1 LVVIGVGVGPAKPA
15 LRPCVRRRETCRAG
29 DGAEVQNVGAFE
41 ELHWDRVCGSLAM
54 FDRMIFKG
62 HLSAL
67 YKQDGAR
74 CFLWSQGV
82 ALKHFTAYAKAT
94 TERIANNARRL
105 ATDAGR
111 PVISFDHVKTR
122 NRTQHK
128 DELAKSIAEADGIT
142 EGTICLISAVESC
155 WSFQVRKRH
164 SSGRLELFRRER
176 KCLHHYLYLID
187 PEFGFIHVRIQGWIP
202 YECQIYINGR
212 EWLARQLD
220 QRGIGYVRCD
230 NSLLAVD
237 DLEVAA
243 ELCERFAHKAWPR
256 VLNAFARRLNP
267 LLPALRAADY
277 GGYYWV
283 LDQAEIATDVM
294 FTTRPKLL
302 EVWPDLVRHAA
313 LNMSSEDV
321 LGFLGRKLHPS
332 LQAQVVTDTKRRPQ
346 GWRIRHRMA
355 GNWVKVYDKVSV
367 LRVET
372 TINNPREFRTARWVT
387 NDAGRRERRWC
398 PMRKGVSDLWRTF
411 QVGIAANHRYLDAL
425 AAAPLKGEGVAALDA
440 LCRPRTRR
448 GRRYARFSPL
458 NPADLALFRAALAGE
473 HALQGFRNTDITKRL
488 YRRPAADRDETRR
501 RCERTSRLIVKLRG
515 HGLVAKIPRA
525 RRYRV
530 TRYGQRVMTAALALH
545 DDNFADNY
553 NAAA

>member
-1 LVVIGVGVGPAKPA
+1 M
-15 LRPCVRRRETCRAG
+15 
-29 DGAEVQNVGAFE
+29 GAFE
-41 ELHWDRVCGSLAM
+41 DVHRDRITGSLAM

-62 HLSAL
+62 HLSRL

-82 ALKHFTAYAKAT
+82 ALKDFTAYAKAT
-94 TERIANNARRL
+94 TERIANNARKL
-105 ATDAGR
+105 VTDAGR

-128 DELAKSIAEADGIT
+128 DELAKSIAERDGIT
-142 EGTICLISAVESC
+142 EGIICLISAVETC
-155 WSFQVRKRH
+155 FSFQVRKRYE
-164 SSGRLELFRRER
+164 SGKLELFRRER

-187 PEFGFIHVRIQGWIP
+187 DEFGFMHVRIQGWIP
-202 YECQIYINGR
+202 YECQIYLNGR

-220 QRGIGYVRCD
+220 KAGIGYVRYD

-237 DLEVAA
+237 DLEAAA
-243 ELCERFAHKAWPR
+243 ELCDRFAHKAWPR
-256 VLNAFARRLNP
+256 VLNAFARLLNP
-267 LLPALRAADY
+267 ILPAIRAANY

-294 FTTRPKLL
+294 FQTRPQLL

-355 GNWVKVYDKVSV
+355 GNWVKVYDKASV

-372 TINNPREFRTARWVT
+372 TINNPREFRIQRWVT
-387 NDAGRRERRWC
+387 NDEGRRERRWC
-398 PMRKGVSDLWRTF
+398 PMRKGVSDLWRNY

-440 LCRPRTRR
+440 LCRPTNQPRAPIRPLQPTQPDRPRPVPSRDGRRARHPRLPQHRPHQTSLPAPTRRPRRSPPTLRTRLTAHRQTPRPRPRRQDPTRSSLPSHPLRPARHDRRHLPPRRPLRRQLSR
-448 GRRYARFSPL
+448 GLTESRTCLSRRA
-458 NPADLALFRAALAGE
+458 NPAEIG
-473 HALQGFRNTDITKRL
+473 
-488 YRRPAADRDETRR
+488 
-501 RCERTSRLIVKLRG
+501 
-515 HGLVAKIPRA
+515 
-525 RRYRV
+525 
-530 TRYGQRVMTAALALH
+530 
-545 DDNFADNY
+545 
-553 NAAA
+553 

>member
-1 LVVIGVGVGPAKPA
+1 M
-15 LRPCVRRRETCRAG
+15 
-29 DGAEVQNVGAFE
+29 GAFE
-41 ELHWDRVCGSLAM
+41 DLHRDRISGSLAM

-67 YKQDGAR
+67 YKQDAAR

-82 ALKHFTAYAKAT
+82 ALKDFTAYAKAT
-94 TERIANNARRL
+94 TERIANNARKL
-105 ATDAGR
+105 VTDAGR

-128 DELAKSIAEADGIT
+128 DDLAKWIAERDGIT
-142 EGTICLISAVESC
+142 EGIICLISAVESC
-155 WSFQVRKRH
+155 FSFQVRKRYET
-164 SSGRLELFRRER
+164 GKLELFRRER

-187 PEFGFIHVRIQGWIP
+187 DEFGFMHVRIQGWIP

-220 QRGIGYVRCD
+220 RRGVGYVRYD

-237 DLEVAA
+237 DLDVAA

-256 VLNAFARRLNP
+256 VLNVFARRLNP
-267 LLPALRAADY
+267 ILPAIRAANY

-294 FTTRPKLL
+294 FKTRPQLL
-302 EVWPDLVRHAA
+302 EVWPDLVRHAT

-332 LQAQVVTDTKRRPQ
+332 LAAQVVTDAKRRPE

-355 GNWVKVYDKVSV
+355 GNWVKVYDKASV

-372 TINNPREFRTARWVT
+372 TINNPREFRVLRVFT
-387 NDAGRRERRWC
+387 DEHGRRERRWC
-398 PMRKGVSDLWRTF
+398 EMRKGVVDLWRNY
-411 QVGIAANHRYLDAL
+411 QVGIGANHRYLEAL
-425 AAAPLKGEGVAALDA
+425 AAAPLKGEGIAALDA
-440 LCRPRTRR
+440 LCRPRTNR
-448 GRRYARFSPL
+448 GRRVARFSPL
-458 NPADLALFRAALAGE
+458 SPADLALFRAALAGE
-473 HALQGFRNTDITKRL
+473 HAIVGFRNADITARL
-488 YRRPAADRDETRR
+488 YRRPPSDRDEAHR
-501 RCERTSRLIVKLRG
+501 RCERVSRLIVKLRG
-515 HGLVAKIPRA
+515 HHLVAKVPRA
-525 RRYRV
+525 RLYRV
-530 TRYGQRVMTAALALH
+530 TRYGHRVMTAAIALH
-545 DDNFADNY
+545 DHDYPRNFI
-553 NAAA
+553 AAA